1 MFVQSLNI
9 LFQDKNVVEQIV
21 MVKGQLGELKE
32 IVYDNIK
39 KMEER
44 EDNLEDLSEWVEKL
58 DEVVRIYIYIYS
70 FKCMQLNLNVI

>member
-58 DEVVRIYIYIYS
+58 DEVVRIYIYIV
-70 FKCMQLNLNVI
+70 LNVCS

>member
-9 LFQDKNVVEQIV
+9 LFQDKNVVEKIV

-58 DEVVRIYIYIYS
+58 DEVVRIYIYIQ
-70 FKCMQLNLNVI
+70 F

>member
-58 DEVVRIYIYIYS
+58 DEVVRIYIYIQ
-70 FKCMQLNLNVI
+70 F